1 MGNPIFDGKFHYKWP
16 FSIAMLNYQ
25 RVPPYIHKHVR
36 NRVVPQRWA
45 EPLAQEVPTLLGSF
59 PQRAS
64 VKGGTMLEING
75 GHRDDKRGVLEYPP
89 FIDDD
94 DDDCY
99 YYYYGSQ
106 LEMFFFVI
114 FHCHV

>member
-1 MGNPIFDGKFHYKWP
+1 M
-16 FSIAMLNYQ
+16 
-25 RVPPYIHKHVR
+25 
-36 NRVVPQRWA
+36 
-45 EPLAQEVPTLLGSF
+45 AQEVPTLLGSF

-94 DDDCY
+94 DDDYDDDDY
-99 YYYYGSQ
+99 YYDDDVPS
-106 LEMFFFVI
+106 
-114 FHCHV
+114 